1 MNTIRTI
8 LSIIASYKWE
18 LHQMDVK
25 SAFLNGDL
33 KGEIYMQQPPHFIST
48 ESSSLVC
55 KLHKSLYDL
64 KQEPKAW

>member
-8 LSIIASYKWE
+8 LSIIASSKWE

-25 SAFLNGDL
+25 SSFLNGDV
-33 KGEIYMQQPPHFIST
+33 KGDIYMQQPPGFISA
-48 ESSSLVC
+48 ESSSLIC

-64 KQEPKAW
+64 K